1 MEKHPENCKEVFA
14 LLSEY
19 LDLELPP
26 DACQE
31 IEQHLAGCPP
41 CIEFANSLRKTVE
54 ICRQY
59 EPAEMP
65 EPIEEGAREQLLAAY
80 RKMLAAKTGPGA
92 GGRGPRSAVTPVTR
106 AGPPTCSYPEVWW
119 PARSSSAGK
128 PLTARN
134 FCAGSSSGPSCS

>member
-19 LDLELPP
+19 LNLELPP

-41 CIEFANSLRKTVE
+41 CIEFANSLKKTVE
-54 ICRQY
+54 ICRRY

-65 EPIEEGAREQLLAAY
+65 KPIEEGAREQLLAAY
-80 RKMLAAKTGPGA
+80 RKMLAAKDRGQGPGA
-92 GGRGPRSAVTPVTR
+92 GGRG
-106 AGPPTCSYPEVWW
+106 
-119 PARSSSAGK
+119 
-128 PLTARN
+128 L
-134 FCAGSSSGPSCS
+134 